1 MGACVLYYELSNVQ
15 IDGRRGYVN
24 KAHVQE
30 TRVYQRD
37 LQHTVPTE
45 FYKAAIGDEER
56 KEDVAAEVNVEKTE
70 DHGQEK
76 EEPTENTEN
85 EVPTEKTNIEV
96 TDKSKETEFE
106 TSNPELVH
114 KLEVLI
120 FTGILCNQSNFKHFI
135 ANANIDID
143 ETLIDCLSDEH
154 LCCTTFLRRIM
165 FLILKMFL
173 APERGCGG
181 FLQLRPGG
189 ESVSGGH
196 PVLHSPHRRLQASVL
211 GWWPGAGRLGR
222 GRAGR
227 PRHPFRRV

>member
-1 MGACVLYYELSNVQ
+1 MEYCVLSYELSYVQ

-45 FYKAAIGDEER
+45 FYKAASGDQEK

-120 FTGILCNQSNFKHFI
+120 FKGILCNQSNFKHFI
-135 ANANIDID
+135 ANANID
-143 ETLIDCLSDEH
+143 ETCIDCLSDEH
-154 LCCTTFLRRIM
+154 LCCTTFLTRITI
-165 FLILKMFL
+165 LINVL

-181 FLQLRPGG
+181 LLQLRPGG

-211 GWWPGAGRLGR
+211 GWWPGAGGLGR
-222 GRAGR
+222 GRAGG

>member
-45 FYKAAIGDEER
+45 FYKAAIGDQEK

-76 EEPTENTEN
+76 EEPTESTEK

-96 TDKSKETEFE
+96 TDKSKEIEFE
-106 TSNPELVH
+106 TNNPELVH
-114 KLEVLI
+114 KPEVLV
-120 FTGILCNQSNFKHFI
+120 FTYIIQSNFNHFTCF
-135 ANANIDID
+135 N
-143 ETLIDCLSDEH
+143 L
-154 LCCTTFLRRIM
+154 
-165 FLILKMFL
+165 
-173 APERGCGG
+173 
-181 FLQLRPGG
+181 
-189 ESVSGGH
+189 
-196 PVLHSPHRRLQASVL
+196 
-211 GWWPGAGRLGR
+211 
-222 GRAGR
+222 
-227 PRHPFRRV
+227 